1 MLPDGVVSRR
11 AGRAFRW
18 RVVGDRKR
26 GTLVNAA
33 NNRLGDMTRFR
44 SKPVEIEAW
53 QWTCESAGQ
62 MRGVCNCHM
71 GNWGSHLHTMHGDQ
85 IVMLEPGDWIVPE
98 PVPGRYYPIK
108 EDVFVT
114 KYEPIP

>member
-1 MLPDGVVSRR
+1 
-11 AGRAFRW
+11 
-18 RVVGDRKR
+18 
-26 GTLVNAA
+26 
-33 NNRLGDMTRFR
+33 
-44 SKPVEIEAW
+44 
-53 QWTCESAGQ
+53 
-62 MRGVCNCHM
+62 
-71 GNWGSHLHTMHGDQ
+71 MHGDQ